1 MKLQIPQEM
10 RARTISN
17 IIVVWAGILL
27 LAIIF
32 YFGKIWGFISAL
44 MDVALPF
51 IVGFAIAF
59 LLIPIVNKVE
69 WFFNQTLF
77 RKKRHP
83 KLNRVL
89 ASIVA
94 FAVLLTLL
102 AGFFVIMVPQLI
114 NSIKSILQYIANFI
128 AMNTD
133 TINELLVK
141 FKFLSIEGE
150 QLVIAW
156 ENVVSQLMN
165 YTTILVDNI
174 MLISN
179 GIYTVI
185 FQLFVGMIAAFYLLL
200 DKEVFCAQ
208 IKKLC
213 YAMFKQNTCET
224 LISWTRRANR
234 IFAGFITGKIIDS
247 LIIGIL
253 CYFLMLLF
261 GFEYALLISVVV
273 GITNIIP
280 FFGPFIGAIPSILI
294 LLLVN
299 PYSALGFAILIL
311 VLQQLDGNVI
321 GPFILGD
328 YVGVSPFWIM
338 VSIVIG
344 GGLFGFAGMLL
355 SVPMFALGYAIVR
368 TVIELRLKQHNL
380 PTESEFYA
388 GSPENLR
395 EEKRHEASNI

>member
-1 MKLQIPQEM
+1 MKLQISQEM

-44 MDVALPF
+44 VDVALPF

>member
-44 MDVALPF
+44 VDVALPF

>member
-1 MKLQIPQEM
+1 MKLQSPQEM

-44 MDVALPF
+44 VDVALPF

-156 ENVVSQLMN
+156 ENVVSQLMS

-213 YAMFKQNTCET
+213 YATFKQNTCET

-395 EEKRHEASNI
+395 EEERHEASNI

>member
-17 IIVVWAGILL
+17 IIVVWAGILR

-44 MDVALPF
+44 VDVALPF

-156 ENVVSQLMN
+156 ENVVSQLMS

-213 YAMFKQNTCET
+213 YATFKQNTCET

-395 EEKRHEASNI
+395 EEEKHEASNI

>member
-44 MDVALPF
+44 VDVALPF

-156 ENVVSQLMN
+156 ENVVSQLMS

-213 YAMFKQNTCET
+213 YATFKQNTCET

-395 EEKRHEASNI
+395 EEERHEASNI